1 MTRSRNVHGKELSR
15 RKFLGTIGKGMAGGV
30 LARFAIGRQGAFAGK
45 PLSEVKRRRLGR
57 TGLMVSEIGFG
68 GHSWSYA
75 KVPDGGKMRVVSE
88 KEALEMVRAGLEMGV
103 NFFDSVTPHL
113 EHIVPGKAVKKLNV
127 RKEVVVCARLVHK
140 MKGRA
145 SDKEEVYKFVDERLK
160 MWQTDYFDILLTG
173 MATEDYWDMSYCIE
187 ALEKVK
193 KEGKCRFT
201 GFGSHFS
208 RGKYVEAIAKY
219 GKAFDI
225 CSMPYNVYH
234 RGAEDVFPAAEKC
247 GLGIVT
253 IKPFARGSLLK
264 KKDLEGKDKGLP
276 RRMVAYVIENKY
288 VDCCICGVHTL
299 AHVKENF
306 GASSNPLTR
315 EERRQLESSFGS
327 VEEIPLGWLDRGWR
341 YA

>member
-1 MTRSRNVHGKELSR
+1 MTLSRNHAAKGLSR
-15 RKFLGTIGKGMAGGV
+15 RNFLRTIGKGMAGGA
-30 LARFAIGRQGAFAGK
+30 LAGFAIGREGAFAGEVL
-45 PLSEVKRRRLGR
+45 PEVKRRQLGR

-75 KVPDGGKMRVVSE
+75 QVPDGDKMRVASE
-88 KEALEMVRAGLEMGV
+88 TEALEMVRTGLEMGV
-103 NFFDSVTPHL
+103 NFFDSDTPQL
-113 EHIVPGKAVKKLNV
+113 EHTVPGKAVRKLNA
-127 RKEVVVCARLVHK
+127 RKDVIVCARLVHK
-140 MKGRA
+140 MKGQA

-160 MWQTDYFDILLTG
+160 MWQTDYFDILFTG

-193 KEGKCRFT
+193 KAGKCRFT

-208 RGKYVEAIAKY
+208 RGKFVEAIEKY

-234 RGAEDVFPAAEKC
+234 RGAEDVLPAAEQC

-276 RRMVAYVIENKY
+276 RRMIAYVIENKH
-288 VDCCICGVHTL
+288 VDCCVCGVHTI
-299 AHVKENF
+299 AHVRENF
-306 GASSNPLTR
+306 SASANPLSP
-315 EERRQLESSFGS
+315 EERLLLQDSFGS
-327 VEEIPLGWLDRGWR
+327 AEEIPLGWLDRGWR